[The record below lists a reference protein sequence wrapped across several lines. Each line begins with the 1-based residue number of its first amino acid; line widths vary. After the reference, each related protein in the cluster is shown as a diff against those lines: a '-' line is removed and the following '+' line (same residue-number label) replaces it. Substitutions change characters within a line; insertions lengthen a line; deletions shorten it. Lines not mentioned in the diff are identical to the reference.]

1 MESEQI
7 DRNFLSMLKK
17 LWAQN
22 RVVCIG
28 LDSDYEKIPEFVKNY
43 TMEEMAKTVSVP
55 AHQIAIEETMFL
67 FNKSIVDATADLVCA
82 YKPNIAFYEEQGVA
96 GISALIRTIAYIKKR
111 APEVPII
118 LDAKRADIGN
128 TNRGYVQSAFEMYGA
143 DAITVHPYLGA
154 EAMKPFLEQKNQGII
169 VLWRTSHPG
178 AGEVQDLE
186 VDGKPFYQVVAKR
199 VAENWNENGNCA
211 VVVGAT
217 YPEEL
222 QEVRKIVGNMPILVP
237 GVGTQGADVRK
248 TVLAGGNEIII
259 NTSRGAIFASNG
271 SDFAEA
277 TRKETIRLSELIN
290 RYRTTK

>member
-1 MESEQI
+1 MKTEG
-7 DRNFLSMLKK
+7 RNFIEMLRK

-28 LDSDYEKIPEFVKNY
+28 LDSDFEKIPEFVMY
-43 TMEEMAKTVSVP
+43 YAMENMAKTVGASV
-55 AHQIAIEETMFL
+55 HQMAIEETMFL
-67 FNKSIVDATADLVCA
+67 FNKSIIDATADLVCA
-82 YKPNIAFYEEQGVA
+82 YKPNVAFYEEQGVA

-154 EAMKPFLEQKNQGII
+154 EAMKPFLEQKNKGII
-169 VLWRTSHPG
+169 VLCRTSNPG
-178 AGEVQDLE
+178 AGEFQDLE
-186 VDGKPFYQVVAKR
+186 VDGEPFYQVVARR
-199 VAENWNENGNCA
+199 VAENWNENGNCM

-217 YPEEL
+217 YPKEL
-222 QEVRKIVGNMPILVP
+222 QEVRRIVGNMPILIP
-237 GVGTQGADVRK
+237 GVGTQGADVKK

-259 NTSRGAIFASNG
+259 NTSRGAIFASDG

-277 TRKETIRLSELIN
+277 ARKETIRLSELIN
-290 RYRTTK
+290 RYRITG

>member
-1 MESEQI
+1 MKTEG
-7 DRNFLSMLKK
+7 RNFIEMLRK

-28 LDSDYEKIPEFVKNY
+28 LDSDFEKIPEFVMY
-43 TMEEMAKTVSVP
+43 YAMENMAKTVGAS
-55 AHQIAIEETMFL
+55 AHQMAIEKTMFL
-67 FNKSIVDATADLVCA
+67 FNKSIIDATVDLVCA
-82 YKPNIAFYEEQGVA
+82 YKPNVAFYEEQGVA

-154 EAMKPFLEQKNQGII
+154 EAMKPFLEQKNKGII
-169 VLWRTSHPG
+169 VLCRTSNPG
-178 AGEVQDLE
+178 AGEFQDLE
-186 VDGKPFYQVVAKR
+186 VDGEPFYQVVARR
-199 VAENWNENGNCA
+199 VAENWNENGNCM

-217 YPEEL
+217 YPKEL
-222 QEVRKIVGNMPILVP
+222 QEVRRIVGNMPILIP
-237 GVGTQGADVRK
+237 GVGTQGADVKK

-259 NTSRGAIFASNG
+259 NTSRGAIFASDG

-277 TRKETIRLSELIN
+277 ARKETIRLSELIN
-290 RYRTTK
+290 RYRITG